1 MKRLQNIILGLSAIL
16 AIIIIID
23 FSFTGQTI
31 EELTI
36 DTKAKLE
43 RYYNAGGNSHTSHRV
58 ITENYNFLVTEAFQD
73 AVEDNTALQLA
84 ISPIFNEVNSAKIT
98 KTQQKET
105 YSLRIYSGLI
115 FPLLLLI
122 ALVLF
127 FKFPDRLTI
136 ITFILVILN
145 IANFTYLCF

>member
-1 MKRLQNIILGLSAIL
+1 MKKLQTIIFGLSTII

-36 DTKAKLE
+36 DTKAKHE
-43 RYYNAGGNSHTSHRV
+43 RYYNAGGNSHTSHSV
-58 ITENYNFLVTEAFQD
+58 LTENYNFSVTKAFQNEI
-73 AVEDNTALQLA
+73 EDNTPLQLA
-84 ISPIFNEVNSAKIT
+84 ISPIFNEVNSATII

-122 ALVLF
+122 SLAIFL
-127 FKFPDRLTI
+127 KFPERITI
-136 ITFILVILN
+136 ITFVLIILN